1 MAGNGGRRR
10 RYDGSSLAG
19 PELSLGGGA
28 LAEGAKE
35 SCSASGRGSLEV
47 RDGDWAALLRHR
59 VGECGGQAKIK
70 GGGPCGAALG
80 AMRRRSYGCR
90 ACVAPWD
97 RPPDRPPLAQTP
109 IAWFHL
115 RD

>member
-1 MAGNGGRRR
+1 MAGDDGRRR

-28 LAEGAKE
+28 LAEAAGGC
-35 SCSASGRGSLEV
+35 CSASRRGSLEV

-59 VGECGGQAKIK
+59 VGDCGGLAKIK

-80 AMRRRSYGCR
+80 ALRRRSKQPAG
-90 ACVAPWD
+90 
-97 RPPDRPPLAQTP
+97 
-109 IAWFHL
+109 L
-115 RD
+115 RRNQPRHRQR